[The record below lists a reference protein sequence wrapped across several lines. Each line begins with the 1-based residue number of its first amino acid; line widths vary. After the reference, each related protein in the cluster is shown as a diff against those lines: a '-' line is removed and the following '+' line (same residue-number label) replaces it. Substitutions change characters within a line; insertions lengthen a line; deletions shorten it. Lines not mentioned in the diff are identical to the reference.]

1 MSTFA
6 CPVVRL
12 KIVEH
17 PNADAIEI
25 AEVGLYQ
32 SIVRKGQYKTGD
44 LAVYI
49 PESALVPEQVLR
61 DIGMW
66 DEGQNRGKCS
76 GSLGNRVKAIKLR
89 GVVSQG
95 LIYPLP
101 DPEVAFKHDLS
112 EADFAEIKKLVSEQI
127 SHPKNGT
134 GKMVLGSEITPE
146 QAFAEGQDLAEFL
159 GITKYQP
166 KLPAQFAGVAAGQL
180 AGLTPKFDIENLQ
193 GNPRAFALGEPIQ
206 LTEKLHGTCCI
217 LGWFPPGYLASRGH
231 DESKFYRGQMYVGSK
246 GLTRSGV
253 VFNPNLDTSTYT
265 RVAKELNLFEK
276 ICSWAVFA
284 GMESPFVV
292 MGEIFGPG
300 VQDLHYGLAS
310 PVFRAFEVWGMHKS
324 EWIPATNS
332 ALESFCE
339 STGITQV
346 PHLYR
351 GPYEGVDHLKGFVD
365 GQSTFGGNIREGIVV
380 RSEDGSKLYKLVSND
395 YKFRDKGGKKEV
407 TEYD

>member
-12 KIVEH
+12 NIVEH

-101 DPEVAFKHDLS
+101 DISGIQPDLS
-112 EADFAEIKKLVSEQI
+112 FSEG
-127 SHPKNGT
+127 N
-134 GKMVLGSEITPE
+134 
-146 QAFAEGQDLAEFL
+146 DLAAFL

-206 LTEKLHGTCCI
+206 ITEKLHGTCCI

-231 DESKFYRGQMYVGSK
+231 DESKFDRGQMYVGSK

-276 ICSWAVFA
+276 ICSWADLV
-284 GMESPFVV
+284 GMEDPFVV

-310 PVFRAFEVWGMHKS
+310 PVFRAFEVWALHKS

-346 PHLYR
+346 PLLCR
-351 GPYEGVDHLKGFVD
+351 GPYEGVDHLKTFVD
-365 GQSTFGGNIREGIVV
+365 GQSTFGGNIREGVVV

-407 TEYD
+407 TEYE